1 MQGITTNLL
10 DLAWKHYLHKLA
22 TTPAAYSAFLG
33 DTAMWT
39 GIVTGARIMR
49 HGGAG
54 AAGQLAGA
62 STLDQAGAQGRAR
75 QLCAHASTSP

>member
-1 MQGITTNLL
+1 MPCLACSLQGITTNLL

-39 GIVTGARIMR
+39 GIVTGA
-49 HGGAG
+49 
-54 AAGQLAGA
+54 GA
-62 STLDQAGAQGRAR
+62 SV
-75 QLCAHASTSP
+75 CVV

>member
-1 MQGITTNLL
+1 LPPPRFTFLTVLQGITTNLL

-39 GIVTGARIMR
+39 GIVTGARAV
-49 HGGAG
+49 G
-54 AAGQLAGA
+54 
-62 STLDQAGAQGRAR
+62 S
-75 QLCAHASTSP
+75 